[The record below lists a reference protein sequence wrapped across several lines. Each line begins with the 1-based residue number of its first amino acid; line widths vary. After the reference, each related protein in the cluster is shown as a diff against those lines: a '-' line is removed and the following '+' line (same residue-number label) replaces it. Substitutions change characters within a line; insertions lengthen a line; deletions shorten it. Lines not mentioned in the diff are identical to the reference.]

1 MEQILVEGKQYSK
14 KIWMITFRKVIDNTV
29 LFSNENKSTKLV
41 TQISDYLFPLPY
53 TMMSSIA
60 MNIVMS

>member
-1 MEQILVEGKQYSK
+1 MEGKQYSK